1 MIYITKFLQSANK
14 TARIRFVTRITYLEA
29 TMFNYDPLCVA
40 LLSQMLNR
48 KMQQQ
53 NAPRR

>member
-1 MIYITKFLQSANK
+1 MIHITKFLQSANK